1 MIKVPIT
8 DKMRSYAHAKAKE
21 LGVLNNSITRGK
33 GNVIGFLGEVMVA
46 DYFGCKLDNSYQHD
60 LMSPNGILLEVK
72 TKKTTVTPKDYYE
85 VSIARFNTKQSCDY
99 YVFCRVLEDQSI
111 GWILGY
117 DTPTFYKETCKFLKK
132 GEVDPD
138 NNYTVKA
145 DCYNKPINKLTF
157 PDKLCKVS
165 GW

>member
-1 MIKVPIT
+1 MIEVPIT
-8 DKMRSYAHAKAKE
+8 DKMRSYAHAKAKD
-21 LGVLNNSITRGK
+21 LGVLNNSITRGR

-46 DYFGCKLDNSYQHD
+46 EYFDCMLDNSYEHD
-60 LMSPNGILLEVK
+60 LMSPNGLLLEVQ
-72 TKKTTVTPKDYYE
+72 TKKTTVTPKAHFE
-85 VSIARFNTKQSCDY
+85 VSIARFNTKQSCYY
-99 YVFCRVLEDQSI
+99 YVFCRVLEDQSV

-117 DTPTFYKETCKFLKK
+117 DTPTVYKKTCKFLKK

-145 DCYNKPINKLTF
+145 DCYNKPIDKLTV
-157 PDKLCKVS
+157 PDNLLKVS

>member
-1 MIKVPIT
+1 MIEVLIT
-8 DKMRSYAHAKAKE
+8 DKMRSYAHLKAKD
-21 LGVLNNSITRGK
+21 LGVLNNSITRGR
-33 GNVIGFLGEVMVA
+33 GNVIGFLGEIMVA
-46 DYFGCKLDNSYQHD
+46 DYFDCMPDNSYEHD
-60 LMSPNGILLEVK
+60 LMSPNGIMLEVK

-99 YVFCRVLEDQSI
+99 YVFCRVLEDQSV

-117 DTPTFYKETCKFLKK
+117 DTPTVYKKTCKFLKK

-145 DCYNKPINKLTF
+145 DCYNKPIDKLTV
-157 PDKLCKVS
+157 PDNLLKVS